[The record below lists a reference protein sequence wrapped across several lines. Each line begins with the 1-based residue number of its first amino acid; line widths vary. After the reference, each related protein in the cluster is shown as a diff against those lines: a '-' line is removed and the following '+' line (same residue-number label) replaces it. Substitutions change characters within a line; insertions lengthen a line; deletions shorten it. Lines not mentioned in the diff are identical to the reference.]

1 MTLRQGRVDKSLVD
15 VFKSLGMEK
24 AFVDGALMN
33 IAGEPHAPFISDIYH
48 KTFIE
53 VNEEGTE
60 AAAVTSVEVGENAM
74 PAGFFAT
81 RPFVFV
87 IRDDRTGSVLF
98 IGKVENP
105 KAE

>member
-1 MTLRQGRVDKSLVD
+1 
-15 VFKSLGMEK
+15 MEK

-33 IAGEPHAPFISDIYH
+33 IASDPHAPFISDIYH

-60 AAAVTSVEVGENAM
+60 AAAVTVVEVGENAM
-74 PAGFFAT
+74 PTGFFAT

-87 IRDDRTGSVLF
+87 IRDDRTGSILF
-98 IGKVENP
+98 IGQVENP

>member
-1 MTLRQGRVDKSLVD
+1 
-15 VFKSLGMEK
+15 MEK
-24 AFVDGALMN
+24 AFAEGALIN
-33 IAGEPHAPFISDIYH
+33 IAEEPHAPFISDIYH
-48 KTFIE
+48 KTFVE

-60 AAAVTSVEVGENAM
+60 AAAVTVVEVGENAM
-74 PAGFFAT
+74 PSGFYAN

-87 IRDDRTGSVLF
+87 IRDDRTGSILF

>member
-1 MTLRQGRVDKSLVD
+1 
-15 VFKSLGMEK
+15 MEK
-24 AFVDGALMN
+24 AFVAGALMN

-60 AAAVTSVEVGENAM
+60 AAAVTSVEVGDNAM
-74 PAGFFAT
+74 PDGFFAN

-98 IGKVENP
+98 VGKVENP

>member
-1 MTLRQGRVDKSLVD
+1 
-15 VFKSLGMEK
+15 MEK

-33 IAGEPHAPFISDIYH
+33 IASEPHAPFISDIYH

-60 AAAVTSVEVGENAM
+60 AAAVTVVEVGEKAE
-74 PAGFFAT
+74 PSGFFAN

-98 IGKVENP
+98 VGKVENP